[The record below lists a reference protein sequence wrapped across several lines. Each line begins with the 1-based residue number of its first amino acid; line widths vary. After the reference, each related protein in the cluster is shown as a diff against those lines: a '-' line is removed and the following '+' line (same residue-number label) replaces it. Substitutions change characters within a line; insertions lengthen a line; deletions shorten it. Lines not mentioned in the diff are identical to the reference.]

1 MSAHIAYLVGDAGI
15 SPESKA
21 RAESASETIATLIS
35 KPLAAMVLG
44 LNSETV
50 PRAAL
55 ATMLA
60 LATAVSSGSAGTG
73 SPNTLPERLSQSTDA
88 GFATIPRRLAA
99 SARF

>member
-44 LNSETV
+44 LNLLGDGLRDALD
-50 PRAAL
+50 PRLKVVRA
-55 ATMLA
+55 
-60 LATAVSSGSAGTG
+60 
-73 SPNTLPERLSQSTDA
+73 
-88 GFATIPRRLAA
+88 
-99 SARF
+99 